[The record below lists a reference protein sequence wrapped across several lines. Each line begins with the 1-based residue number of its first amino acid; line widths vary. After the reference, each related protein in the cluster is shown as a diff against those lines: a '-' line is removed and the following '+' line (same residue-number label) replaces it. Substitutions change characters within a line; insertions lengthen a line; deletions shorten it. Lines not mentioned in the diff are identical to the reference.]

1 MVFELL
7 PSSSNVVMTQ
17 SDYQNTLFC
26 VQQTHLDQLP
36 SFDSV
41 RSNAKDD
48 LGKIHSSSEAE
59 LGVKSVHMNK
69 VIVST

>member
-7 PSSSNVVMTQ
+7 PSNVVMTQ

-59 LGVKSVHMNK
+59 LRVKSDHMNK